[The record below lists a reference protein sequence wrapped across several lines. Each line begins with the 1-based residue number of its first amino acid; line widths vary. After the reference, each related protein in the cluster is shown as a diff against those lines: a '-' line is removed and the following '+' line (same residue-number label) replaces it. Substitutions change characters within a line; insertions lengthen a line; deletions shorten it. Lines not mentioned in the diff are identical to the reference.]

1 MATPPARAPT
11 WLLPSWLPC
20 TREGSQT
27 WGNAQAGPGTLRG
40 HLWAVV
46 LTRIGPSWEGGQRH
60 WPRSQSVPCG
70 GWAFQCLSQWH
81 LDSPIPPGS
90 KGGTGLPRRGVGRG
104 GSDHRE
110 VGPRGSQGRPY
121 LFPLCPQEES
131 SWQLGD
137 TRRCRGQKG
146 FRDPAEV
153 SSGHNPPCS
162 RCNVASPT
170 PL

>member
-1 MATPPARAPT
+1 MATPPVRPPA

-46 LTRIGPSWEGGQRH
+46 LTRIGPSWEEGQRH

-110 VGPRGSQGRPY
+110 VGRGAARDVLTCFLSVPRKKLRGNLGIHGGVGGRKG
-121 LFPLCPQEES
+121 
-131 SWQLGD
+131 LG
-137 TRRCRGQKG
+137 TQQR
-146 FRDPAEV
+146 
-153 SSGHNPPCS
+153 
-162 RCNVASPT
+162 
-170 PL
+170 